1 MGKRLGDNLS
11 SEYISAANKMK
22 SKTARRRIVAYVES
36 YDDVFFWRMVLSEFE
51 NDKRYFE
58 VMLPSKVNLSKGKKT
73 VLMNL
78 VKDKIGKDMI
88 ACVDADY
95 DYLLQGATSVSK
107 QIIESPYVFHTYV
120 YAIENFQCYAPSL
133 HDVCVMVTLNDHS
146 LIDFEEYFRLYSQ
159 AIFPLF
165 VWNIMLY
172 RTNHYSEFTMTD
184 FNRVIET
191 GSFNLQEPLNGVM
204 NDENLYVTID
214 IDMTNTDLAQMIYV
228 KIGSKYI
235 NGIDYTESY
244 TVSVNGDT
252 PSEPEDVVIT
262 IDENSDNTIDFVLR
276 NFSFNISG
284 STITIDEFSIDD
296 IPTQEGDGELINFYK
311 EGTLSLPTNGLPR
324 EFKLLIDAGVFD
336 NVPFTIDG
344 KYTSDKLFATINLDV
359 IMGIAGS
366 TKIDIVVG
374 TDDFVV
380 NVEGDLDGDGK
391 VNFTDAQSVLTIMAN
406 EEYDAAADVDH
417 NGKVDFTDYQS
428 ILLIMAN

>member
-204 NDENLYVTID
+204 NVRRKVGRKVRQLQEDHPDAKASYLATKDSLKALGVTADTTYLYIQGHHLFDKIALPMMNKVCDRLRREREMEIHRKAVHSTQMHNELSCYTHSIEQVSS
-214 IDMTNTDLAQMIYV
+214 MLKKNTGYFQ
-228 KIGSKYI
+228 
-235 NGIDYTESY
+235 
-244 TVSVNGDT
+244 
-252 PSEPEDVVIT
+252 SEPYRRLKEDIAR
-262 IDENSDNTIDFVLR
+262 FL
-276 NFSFNISG
+276 
-284 STITIDEFSIDD
+284 
-296 IPTQEGDGELINFYK
+296 QGEPK
-311 EGTLSLPTNGLPR
+311 RASAHSSKTNASNAVAEMSAAL
-324 EFKLLIDAGVFD
+324 DA
-336 NVPFTIDG
+336 
-344 KYTSDKLFATINLDV
+344 L
-359 IMGIAGS
+359 
-366 TKIDIVVG
+366 
-374 TDDFVV
+374 
-380 NVEGDLDGDGK
+380 
-391 VNFTDAQSVLTIMAN
+391 
-406 EEYDAAADVDH
+406 
-417 NGKVDFTDYQS
+417 
-428 ILLIMAN
+428 